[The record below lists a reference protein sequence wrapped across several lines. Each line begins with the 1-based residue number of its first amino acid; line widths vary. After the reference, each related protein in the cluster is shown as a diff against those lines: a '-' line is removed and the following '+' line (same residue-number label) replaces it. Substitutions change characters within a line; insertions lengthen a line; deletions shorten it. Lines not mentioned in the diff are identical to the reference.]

1 VSTQQLPSTP
11 DRRRFLAACVYLLL
25 IAGFVGL
32 YIQSLA
38 IRDPRHTDLV
48 VYFDAGQR
56 LRSGDALYFERSN
69 PRMISQQYL
78 YPPTL
83 GIFFMIFPDLGSAW
97 WGWGILS
104 VLAFGLA
111 IWIILR
117 ELRLFRLITRLIWRY
132 VLLIC
137 ILAFPPL
144 FNHLVWGQLQLVL
157 LGLLTGVWYCLR
169 HRHDKAAGLLL
180 GISIM
185 LKLYPAIWLIPLIVQ
200 RRWLAAA
207 SAALVSAVVAVLSF
221 SFVGWN
227 QLGVFVTEI
236 MPAVSRELT
245 AMMYVDYYSLRATI
259 NFWHYL
265 PTFAYAADLLYRIAV
280 GVIFSAVCL
289 RAKKRPD
296 SLTPYAMTAM
306 LIISPVIWTHYF
318 VLLYL
323 PLLDLLARSPRRHAI
338 QVLALYLVFS
348 MPPTIQIFHGL
359 TMAFLHTFPTV
370 AALALFVLQSRRLLA
385 PPDDDRLA
393 APAGQTSSAT
403 A

>member
-1 VSTQQLPSTP
+1 VAIQQLPSTP
-11 DRRRFLAACVYLLL
+11 DRRRFLATCVYLVL

-38 IRDPRHTDLV
+38 IRDPLHTDLV
-48 VYFDAGQR
+48 VYFDAAER
-56 LRSGDALYFERSN
+56 LRAGDALYFDRSN
-69 PRMISQQYL
+69 PTMISMQYL

-83 GIFFMIFPDLGSAW
+83 GIFFMLFPDLGSAW

-117 ELRLFRLITRLIWRY
+117 ELRLLSLITRPIWRY

-185 LKLYPAIWLIPLIVQ
+185 LKLYPAIWLIPLIIQ
-200 RRWLAAA
+200 RRWLAAT
-207 SAALVSAVVAVLSF
+207 SAALVSAAVAVLSF

-227 QLGVFVTEI
+227 QLGVFVNEI

-245 AMMYVDYYSLRATI
+245 GMMYVDYYSLRTTI

-265 PTFAYAADLLYRIAV
+265 PTFAYVSDLLYRITIGLAFV
-280 GVIFSAVCL
+280 VVSL
-289 RAKKRPD
+289 RARKRPD

-318 VLLYL
+318 VLFYL
-323 PLLDLLARSPRRHAI
+323 PLLDMLARSPRRQAF

-348 MPPTIQIFHGL
+348 MPPTIQIFDGL
-359 TMAFLHTFPTV
+359 PMAFLHTFPTL
-370 AALALFVLQSRRLLA
+370 ATLALFVLQSRLILA
-385 PPDDDRLA
+385 PPEDQA
-393 APAGQTSSAT
+393 AAVT

>member
-1 VSTQQLPSTP
+1 
-11 DRRRFLAACVYLLL
+11 VYLIL

-32 YIQSLA
+32 YMQSLA
-38 IRDPRHTDLV
+38 IRNPAHTDLV
-48 VYFDAGQR
+48 VYFDAAER
-56 LRSGDALYFERSN
+56 LRSGDALYFDRSN

-83 GIFFMIFPDLGSAW
+83 GIFFMIFPDLASAW

-111 IWIILR
+111 VGTIWR
-117 ELRLFRLITRLIWRY
+117 ELRLSSLITRPLWRY

-169 HRHDKAAGLLL
+169 HRHDKTAGLLL

-185 LKLYPAIWLIPLIVQ
+185 LKLYPAIWLIPLIIQ
-200 RRWLAAA
+200 RRWLAMF
-207 SAALVSAVVAVLSF
+207 SAGLASAVVMALSF
-221 SFVGWN
+221 SFVGWD
-227 QLGVFVTEI
+227 QLDVFVNEI

-245 AMMYVDYYSLRATI
+245 GMMYFDYYSLRATI
-259 NFWHYL
+259 NFWRYM
-265 PTFAYAADLLYRIAV
+265 PTLAYVADLLYR
-280 GVIFSAVCL
+280 SAIGLAFVVVSL
-289 RAKKRPD
+289 RASKRPD
-296 SLTPYAMTAM
+296 SLAPYAMTAM

-318 VLLYL
+318 VLFYL
-323 PLLDLLARSPRRHAI
+323 PLLDMLARAPRRYAI

-348 MPPTIQIFHGL
+348 MPPTIQIFNGL
-359 TMAFLHTFPTV
+359 PMAFLHTFPTIATLV
-370 AALALFVLQSRRLLA
+370 LFVLQSRLILA
-385 PPDDDRLA
+385 PPDQDRLE
-393 APAGQTSSAT
+393 APAAQTSTAT
-403 A
+403 T